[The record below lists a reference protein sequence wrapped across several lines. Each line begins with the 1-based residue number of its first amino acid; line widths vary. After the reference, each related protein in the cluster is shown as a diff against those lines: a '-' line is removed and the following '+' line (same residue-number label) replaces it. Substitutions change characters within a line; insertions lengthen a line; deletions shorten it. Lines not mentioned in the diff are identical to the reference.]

1 MVNIIIIMERN
12 VQMEPISYRLD
23 AFEGPLDLLLTLIQK
38 NKVSIYD
45 IPIVE
50 ITDQY
55 IEIIESEENTDLD
68 TTGEFL
74 VMASQLL
81 YIKSKMLL
89 PKPEVEE
96 EEDPRADLAQRLIEY
111 KRYKE
116 ASVELR
122 KNEFSTW
129 HMIFREGEKISFPL
143 PEYNRHHE
151 TDELLTAFENI
162 MARKER
168 MVKPEKRAFYGIVG
182 REKVSIDDMVEK
194 ICKRLRVKRKITFT
208 SLFDGDISKPEM
220 IATFLAVLEM
230 IKLSKLRAESNG
242 DSEEIMLVA
251 TKNTEIENE

>member
-1 MVNIIIIMERN
+1 
-12 VQMEPISYRLD
+12 MEPISYRLD

-38 NKVSIYD
+38 NKLNIYD
-45 IPIVE
+45 IPVVE

-55 IEIIESEENTDLD
+55 IQIIESDENADLD
-68 TTGEFL
+68 ATGEFL

-89 PKPEVEE
+89 PKPEIEE
-96 EEDPRADLAQRLIEY
+96 EEDPRADLAQRLLEY

-116 ASVELR
+116 ASAKLR
-122 KNEFSTW
+122 ENEFSTW
-129 HMIFREGEKISFPL
+129 HMIFRESEKINFPL

-162 MARKER
+162 MARKIR
-168 MVKPEKRAFYGIVG
+168 VAKPEKKAFYGIVG

-194 ICKRLRVKRKITFT
+194 ICKRLRLKKKITFS

-230 IKLSKLRAESNG
+230 IKLSKLRAEFKS
-242 DSEEIMLVA
+242 DSEEIVLLA
-251 TKNTEIENE
+251 TKNTENENE